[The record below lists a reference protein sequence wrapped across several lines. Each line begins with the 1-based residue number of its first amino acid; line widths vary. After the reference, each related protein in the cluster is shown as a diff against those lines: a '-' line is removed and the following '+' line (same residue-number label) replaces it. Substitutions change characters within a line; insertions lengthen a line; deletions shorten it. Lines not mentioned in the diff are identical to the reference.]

1 MFFRTST
8 FEHQNPRKYHP
19 KGPKG
24 APATPKSPQNPSPM
38 HPKSDFLRKVKTLE
52 NIVFYYGL
60 GTMGRP
66 GVDVLAIKT
75 AIVAPTTDRTPKNGE
90 NVGPKAPK
98 VAQVSPNGAPGGVR
112 ERTFS
117 TIFHQFPSSGPLGTA
132 GVPETRFFVVWD
144 LFLLILGCFRH
155 YFWC

>member
-1 MFFRTST
+1 MHYRPRASGRLVLRARGPHYSGCLGVCRDSLLDPFFDVFSAST

-24 APATPKSPQNPSPM
+24 APATPKSPQNPSPR
-38 HPKSDFLRKVKTLE
+38 HPESNFLRKVKTLE
-52 NIVFYYGL
+52 NISFYCGL
-60 GTMGRP
+60 GTLGRP

-98 VAQVSPNGAPGGVR
+98 VAQVSPNGARGGDR
-112 ERTFS
+112 
-117 TIFHQFPSSGPLGTA
+117 
-132 GVPETRFFVVWD
+132 
-144 LFLLILGCFRH
+144 
-155 YFWC
+155 